1 MGGIAAV
8 RQSDRLVE
16 FSAKARARRY
26 FAPRP
31 ARNAATPFCL
41 TSHGARIH
49 TSRSS
54 FCRIERQNS
63 SGASAYAATSR
74 PVFPILG
81 RLRRADVLCECPL
94 IGVDRKSLADRQNDA
109 NDPQQMLICQCWCTP
124 PLSSIHDRMRF
135 QRKWLGRNS
144 MVAYVIFDVDI
155 RDPKQYQEFMSGVKP
170 ALETA
175 GAKYLA
181 RGGAHKVYEG
191 DWEPRRIVLF
201 EFPSVAA
208 YESFYNGATYQGL
221 KSIRDACSS
230 ARMVIVEG
238 LE

>member
-1 MGGIAAV
+1 M
-8 RQSDRLVE
+8 
-16 FSAKARARRY
+16 
-26 FAPRP
+26 
-31 ARNAATPFCL
+31 T
-41 TSHGARIH
+41 
-49 TSRSS
+49 
-54 FCRIERQNS
+54 
-63 SGASAYAATSR
+63 
-74 PVFPILG
+74 
-81 RLRRADVLCECPL
+81 
-94 IGVDRKSLADRQNDA
+94 
-109 NDPQQMLICQCWCTP
+109 
-124 PLSSIHDRMRF
+124 
-135 QRKWLGRNS
+135 
-144 MVAYVIFDVDI
+144 AYVIFDVDI
-155 RDPKQYQEFMSGVKP
+155 RDPKLYQEFMSGVKP

-201 EFPSVAA
+201 EFPSVAV